1 MSEEKKYINGMII
14 KEKNFDNGGSQLK
27 ISVKIEDLINDLES
41 IEENGW
47 ANLIITRRKEPSD
60 KGVTHYAYEDSWK
73 PDPSYKTGSSDHI
86 TKLLDPILK
95 EHETTK
101 DDLPF

>member
-1 MSEEKKYINGMII
+1 MII

-27 ISVKIEDLINDLES
+27 ISVKIEDLIDDLKS

-73 PDPSYKTGSSDHI
+73 PDPNYKAGSYSTTAVSEGID
-86 TKLLDPILK
+86 LK
-95 EHETTK
+95 EHGTTK